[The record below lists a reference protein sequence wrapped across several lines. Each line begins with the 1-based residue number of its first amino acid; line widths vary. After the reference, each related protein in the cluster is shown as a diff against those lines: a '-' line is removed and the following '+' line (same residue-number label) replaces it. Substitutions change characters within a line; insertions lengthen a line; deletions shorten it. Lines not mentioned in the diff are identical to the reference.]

1 MQEQAGQQKEA
12 GNLAHTYC
20 EICETSYCGMLPSL
34 GSGESRKLDGRKR
47 HVR

>member
-12 GNLAHTYC
+12 GHLAHTYC
-20 EICETSYCGMLPSL
+20 EICETYCGMLPSL